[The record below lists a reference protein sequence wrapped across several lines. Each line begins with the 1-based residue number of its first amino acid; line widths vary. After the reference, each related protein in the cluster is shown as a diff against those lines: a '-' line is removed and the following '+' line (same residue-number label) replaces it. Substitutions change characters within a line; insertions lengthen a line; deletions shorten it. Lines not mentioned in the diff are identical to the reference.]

1 MSGTIK
7 NLDSKYL
14 STLILLSVCLGQA
27 LVGLDQRAITV
38 ALPTLT
44 TTFNTAFTTIQW
56 TILVYDLVL
65 IGLIITMGRLGDLFG
80 RRRFYTL
87 GFVIFIIASSIC
99 GLTQTPGQLIFF
111 RAVQA
116 IGGSMI
122 AANGRAI
129 VSVNLPVEERGRAL
143 GLTSTAFHIGFLT
156 GPSLGGFLI
165 DSVGWRWIFYIN
177 LPFSLAGA
185 YLAWKVVPE
194 TRLASRADQ
203 KHSIDIAGAA
213 LLLLTNGLFI
223 YAIDQLPR
231 VGWHHPTFLA
241 TLGLAW
247 VAGIFLLRTEARA
260 EAPILNLSM
269 FRIRQF
275 SSGIASLFLIAATL
289 SAINFLLP
297 FFLQNLLGYSASQ
310 VGWIIVADSVVIMIM
325 APIAGALS
333 DRLGS
338 RLLCTIG
345 AAVVAVAQLFLA
357 TLDLHASLVRI
368 MLPLVIWGIGWALFN
383 APNQSSILGAVS
395 QDRVGAAA
403 GMIATTARTGGAMGV
418 ALSAT
423 LFGYLLAAAGLT
435 AGQMNSPAG
444 WRAAPEI
451 FMSGFSTTIFVLS
464 GFTLLAVFSSAVRG
478 TRRED

>member
-1 MSGTIK
+1 MPTK
-7 NLDSKYL
+7 RTAN
-14 STLILLSVCLGQA
+14 LILLSVCLGQA

-38 ALPTLT
+38 ALPTLAT
-44 TTFNTAFTTIQW
+44 IFDTPFTTIQW

-65 IGLIITMGRLGDLFG
+65 IGLIITMGRLGDIFG

-87 GFVIFIIASSIC
+87 GFLIFVSASAIC
-99 GLTQTPGQLIFF
+99 GMTQTPGQLIFF

-129 VSVNLPVEERGRAL
+129 VSVNLPAEDRGRAL

-156 GPSLGGFLI
+156 GPALGGFLI
-165 DSVGWRWIFYIN
+165 DSIGWRWIFYIN
-177 LPFSLAGA
+177 MPFSLAGA
-185 YLAWKVVPE
+185 FLAWKVVPE
-194 TRLASRADQ
+194 TRIARAADSTSQ
-203 KHSIDIAGAA
+203 PIDVPGA
-213 LLLLTNGLFI
+213 LLLLLANGLFI

-231 VGWHHPTFLA
+231 GGWQHSHFLIS
-241 TLGLAW
+241 LACAI
-247 VAGIFLLRTEARA
+247 VAGICLLRVEAKA
-260 EAPILNLSM
+260 KVPILMLSM

-275 SSGIASLFLIAATL
+275 SAGVTSLFLIAATL

-297 FFLQNLLGYSASQ
+297 FVLQNLLGYTPTQ
-310 VGWIIVADSVVIMIM
+310 VGWIIVADSVIIMVM

-345 AAVVAVAQLFLA
+345 VGVIAAAQIFLA
-357 TLDLHASLVRI
+357 TLNFHSSLVRI

-395 QDRVGAAA
+395 QERIGAAA

-423 LFGYLLAAAGLT
+423 LFGYLLSAAGLT
-435 AGQMNSPAG
+435 GSQVNSPEG

-451 FMSGFSTTIFVLS
+451 FMGGFSTTIYALS
-464 GFTLLAVFSSAVRG
+464 CFTVLAVFSSAVRG
-478 TRRED
+478 ARKET